1 MKRVCTGVMFAL
13 TMAAMSGVMP
23 AATAVAHA
31 KTAQSAP
38 LTTTMKGVIKK
49 IDDASIVVSPSTNK
63 NAEVTFDLT
72 SAAKREGALAAGDAV
87 TITYYYENG
96 KRIVTSVAGKASA
109 K

>member
-1 MKRVCTGVMFAL
+1 L